1 MELVLVVSWLVSPLS
16 VKLKYVTIIL
26 VFNETGWTLCTHHI
40 YWMCMHT
47 KWHEQYYC
55 YWLLFW

>member
-40 YWMCMHT
+40 Y
-47 KWHEQYYC
+47 
-55 YWLLFW
+55 